1 MSKASAADYSQRV
14 TERCERV
21 LVTVLGNIGPWA
33 ERVCLAGGLAPRYL
47 ISELPPDVSPH
58 VGSTDVDLIISVAVA
73 TDDVGAYRTLHNN
86 LRQSGFTQGP
96 ADFQWRRKLDESTV
110 LVEFLCETDAVAAG
124 RTFKPKQDYG
134 SKMAALN
141 VTGAGLARRDYVE
154 VALEAERLDDG
165 GRSRVIVR
173 VANLLPLVVLKIT
186 AFQDRHANKDAYD
199 LVFTLRN
206 WPGGPEAAGRAAA
219 RSPVAAEEITAGALA
234 LLGERF
240 ADIDQ
245 DGPAAYAAFT
255 AATGA
260 DPDQMRQE
268 AVAVARQFLR
278 GVVGGMGRAG

>member
-1 MSKASAADYSQRV
+1 LSKASAADYSRQA

-33 ERVCLAGGLAPRYL
+33 ERVYLAGGLAPRYL
-47 ISELPPDVSPH
+47 IAELPADVPPH
-58 VGSTDVDLIISVAVA
+58 VGSTDVDLIIGVAVA
-73 TDDVGAYRTLHNN
+73 TDDAGAYRTLHNN
-86 LRQSGFTQGP
+86 LRQGGFTQGP

-124 RTFKPKQDYG
+124 RIFKPKQDYG

-141 VTGAGLARRDYVE
+141 VAGAELARRDYVE
-154 VALEAERLDDG
+154 VALEAERLDDA
-165 GRSRVIVR
+165 GRSQVTVR

-199 LVFTLRN
+199 LIFTLRN
-206 WPGGPEAAGRAAA
+206 WPGGPDAAGRAAA
-219 RSPVAAEEITAGALA
+219 ESPVAAEEITSGALA

-240 ADIDQ
+240 ADADQ

-255 AATGA
+255 AAGGE

-278 GVVGGMGRAG
+278 GLAVRSST